1 MNSCLNKFCT
11 EHVPNFLYVLF
22 WLFCMFYNLFYD
34 EIPKLNDCIVKK
46 ILFELFVWL
55 AMLFTLASLPTKR
68 QTMLDFFYIFF
79 VFACSFQQQSCIYHN
94 QMQNC
99 IYIFSVHSYS
109 VNFWAKPHW
118 NNNWNPWST
127 LGLRISW
134 RCLEIQYAFVLGCI
148 LMEWICRSAYIYI
161 IQHGIKQE
169 KKTYM

>member
-1 MNSCLNKFCT
+1 
-11 EHVPNFLYVLF
+11 
-22 WLFCMFYNLFYD
+22 MFYNLFYD

-99 IYIFSVHSYS
+99 IYIFSVHYILSIS
-109 VNFWAKPHW
+109 EPNH
-118 NNNWNPWST
+118 T
-127 LGLRISW
+127 ETITEILG
-134 RCLEIQYAFVLGCI
+134 QH
-148 LMEWICRSAYIYI
+148 SAYEYR
-161 IQHGIKQE
+161 GDV
-169 KKTYM
+169 